1 MDSSFVGRRGKTRA
15 LLRLSSNDIL
25 LQVLIAARRAFR
37 PFDKE
42 IDFFVTALQHLPI
55 HLSSIAVVVIVV
67 VISRQSLTSR
77 AADDA

>member
-1 MDSSFVGRRGKTRA
+1 MTIIIQQQS
-15 LLRLSSNDIL
+15 I
-25 LQVLIAARRAFR
+25 LQVLIAARQVFR

-42 IDFFVTALQHLPI
+42 IDFFVTTLQHFPI
-55 HLSSIAVVVIVV
+55 HLSSIAFVIIIV